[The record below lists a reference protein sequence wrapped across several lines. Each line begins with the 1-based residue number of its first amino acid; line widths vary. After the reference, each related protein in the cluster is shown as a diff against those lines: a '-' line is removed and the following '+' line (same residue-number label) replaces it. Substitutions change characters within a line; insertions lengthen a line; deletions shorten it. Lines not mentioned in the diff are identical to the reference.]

1 MGEILN
7 ISGKV
12 ILITGGSRGLGAE
25 MAREFAANGA
35 DLVLSSRDKEACEAV
50 AKEVRQLGRRALSVS
65 CDVSNL
71 SDIRNLFKTIMDEFG
86 RLDVLV
92 NNAGANVTKPAI
104 EVTEEDWDV
113 INDVNMKGL
122 FFCSQEAAKIMI
134 QQNAGKIINIS
145 SVGGVKPYKR
155 IAPYTASKAAVIH
168 LTRSLAAEWARYNI
182 HVNSIAPGL
191 ISTEINQAEMENKE
205 WLEKAIKAI
214 PLRRLG
220 DPKDISQIALYLV
233 SDAANY
239 ITGQTFFI
247 DGGTLS
253 E

>member
-1 MGEILN
+1 MNLDL
-7 ISGKV
+7 SGKV

-25 MAREFAANGA
+25 MAREFAAAGA
-35 DLVLSSRDKEACEAV
+35 DIILASRNKESCEVV
-50 AKEVRQLGRRALSVS
+50 ANEVRQLGRYALTVS
-65 CDVSNL
+65 CDVSKL
-71 SDIRNLFKTIMDEFG
+71 ADIYHLYRIVKEEFG

-92 NNAGANVTKPAI
+92 NNAGANVTKPAL
-104 EVTEEDWDV
+104 EVTEADWDY
-113 INDVNMKGL
+113 INDVNMKGV
-122 FFCSQEAAKIMI
+122 FFSCQEAAKLMRE
-134 QQNAGKIINIS
+134 QGSGKIINIS

-155 IAPYTASKAAVIH
+155 IAPYTATKAAVIH
-168 LTRSLAAEWARYNI
+168 LTKSLAAEWARYNI

-191 ISTEINQAEMENKE
+191 ISTEINKSEMENKT
-205 WLEKAIKAI
+205 WLEGAVKAI

-220 DPKDISQIALYLV
+220 TPKDISQIALYLV
-233 SDAANY
+233 SEASNY

>member
-1 MGEILN
+1 MNLDL
-7 ISGKV
+7 SGKV

-25 MAREFAANGA
+25 MAREFAAAGA
-35 DLVLSSRDKEACEAV
+35 DIIIASRNKESCEVV
-50 AKEVRQLGRRALSVS
+50 ANEVRQLGRYALTVS
-65 CDVSNL
+65 CDVSKL
-71 SDIRNLFKTIMDEFG
+71 SDIHHLFSIIREEFG

-92 NNAGANVTKPAI
+92 NNAGANVTKSAL
-104 EVTEEDWDV
+104 EVTEEDWDY
-113 INDVNMKGL
+113 INDVNMKGV
-122 FFCSQEAAKIMI
+122 FFSCQEAAKMMKE
-134 QQNAGKIINIS
+134 QGSGKIINIS

-155 IAPYTASKAAVIH
+155 IAPYTATKAAVIH
-168 LTRSLAAEWARYNI
+168 LTKSLAAEWARYGI

-191 ISTEINQAEMENKE
+191 ISTEINKAERENKT
-205 WLEKAIKAI
+205 WLEGAVKAI

-220 DPKDISQIALYLV
+220 TPKDISQIALYLV
-233 SDAANY
+233 SEASSY

>member
-1 MGEILN
+1 MGKILDV
-7 ISGKV
+7 SGKV
-12 ILITGGSRGLGAE
+12 IVITGGSRGLGAE
-25 MAREFAANGA
+25 MAREFAASGA
-35 DLVLSSRDKEACEAV
+35 DLVLTSRNKESCEVV
-50 AKEVRQLGRRALSVS
+50 ANEVRQLGRKAVAVS

-71 SDIRNLFKTIMDEFG
+71 SDIRNLFNVTLKEFG

-92 NNAGANVTKPAI
+92 NNAGANVTKPAV
-104 EVTEEDWDV
+104 EVTEEDWDY
-113 INDVNMKGL
+113 INDVNIKGL
-122 FFCSQEAAKIMI
+122 FFCCQEAAKIMI
-134 QQNAGKIINIS
+134 QQNSGKIINIS

-155 IAPYTASKAAVIH
+155 IAPYTSTKAAVIH

-191 ISTEINQAEMENKE
+191 ISTEINKTEMENTE
-205 WLEKAIKAI
+205 WLDRAIKAI

-220 DPKDISQIALYLV
+220 DPKDISQIALYLI

-239 ITGQTFFI
+239 ITGQTFYI

>member
-1 MGEILN
+1 MNLD

-25 MAREFAANGA
+25 MAREFAASGA
-35 DLVLSSRDKEACEAV
+35 DIILASRNKESCEVV
-50 AKEVRQLGRRALSVS
+50 ANEVRQLGRNALTVS

-71 SDIRNLFKTIMDEFG
+71 SDIHNLFSIIKEEYG

-92 NNAGANVTKPAI
+92 NNAGANVTKPAL
-104 EVTEEDWDV
+104 EVTEADWDY

-122 FFCSQEAAKIMI
+122 FFSCQEAAKMMKE
-134 QQNAGKIINIS
+134 QGSGKIINIS

-155 IAPYTASKAAVIH
+155 IAPYTATKAAVIH
-168 LTRSLAAEWARYNI
+168 LTKSLAAEWARYNI

-191 ISTEINQAEMENKE
+191 ISTEINKSEMENKT
-205 WLEKAIKAI
+205 WLEGAIKAI

-220 DPKDISQIALYLV
+220 NPKDISQIALYLV
-233 SDAANY
+233 SEASNY

>member
-1 MGEILN
+1 MENILD
-7 ISGKV
+7 ITDKV
-12 ILITGGSRGLGAE
+12 VVITGASRGLGAQ
-25 MAREFAANGA
+25 MAYDFAKHGA
-35 DLVLSSRDKEACEAV
+35 DLVLASRNKENCETV
-50 AKEVRQLGRRALSVS
+50 AEEVRKLGRSVLTIS

-71 SDIRNLFKTIMDEFG
+71 SDIKSLMNQAVERFG
-86 RLDVLV
+86 KIDVLV
-92 NNAGANVTKPAI
+92 NNAGANITKPAI
-104 EVTEEDWDV
+104 EVTEEDWDY
-113 INDVNMKGL
+113 INDVNIKGL
-122 FFCSQEAAKIMI
+122 FFCSQEAAKIML
-134 QQNAGKIINIS
+134 QQNNGKIINIS

-155 IAPYTASKAAVIH
+155 IAPYTATKAAVIH
-168 LTRSLAAEWARYNI
+168 LTRSLASEWARYNI

-191 ISTEINQAEMENKE
+191 ISTEINKKEMENKE
-205 WLEKAIKAI
+205 WLERATKAI

-220 DPKDISQIALYLV
+220 EPKDISQIALYLV

>member
-1 MGEILN
+1 MILD

-25 MAREFAANGA
+25 MAREFAESGA
-35 DLVLSSRDKEACEAV
+35 DIILASRNKDSCEVV
-50 AKEVRQLGRRALSVS
+50 ANEVRKLGRKAITVS
-65 CDVSNL
+65 CDVSKS
-71 SDIRNLFKTIMDEFG
+71 SDIYNLFNIVKEEFG

-92 NNAGANVTKPAI
+92 NNAGANVTKPAL
-104 EVTEEDWDV
+104 EVTEADWDY
-113 INDVNMKGL
+113 ISDVNMKGL
-122 FFCSQEAAKIMI
+122 FFSCQEAAKMMKE
-134 QQNAGKIINIS
+134 QGSGKIINIS

-155 IAPYTASKAAVIH
+155 IAPYTATKAAVIH
-168 LTRSLAAEWARYNI
+168 LTKSLAAEWARYNI

-191 ISTEINQAEMENKE
+191 ISTEINQSERENKT
-205 WLEKAIKAI
+205 WLEGAIKAI

-220 DPKDISQIALYLV
+220 NPKDISQIALYLV
-233 SDAANY
+233 SDASNY

>member
-1 MGEILN
+1 MGELT
-7 ISGKV
+7 GKV
-12 ILITGGSRGLGAE
+12 IVVTGGSRGIGAE
-25 MAREFAANGA
+25 MVREFAIKGA
-35 DLVLSSRDKEACEAV
+35 DVVISSRRIEACEEIAQ
-50 AKEVRQLGRRALSVS
+50 EIRELGRKAVTVS
-65 CDVSNL
+65 CDVSSI
-71 SDIRNLFKTIMDEFG
+71 SDIKNLFQVTMDEFG

-104 EVTEEDWDV
+104 EVTVEDWDY
-113 INDVNMKGL
+113 INDVNIKGL
-122 FFCSQEAAKIMI
+122 FFACQEAAKIMI
-134 QQNAGKIINIS
+134 NQDGGKIINIS

-155 IAPYTASKAAVIH
+155 ITPYTATKAAVIH
-168 LTRSLAAEWARYNI
+168 MTKSLAAEWARYNI

-191 ISTEINQAEMENKE
+191 IGTEINKKE
-205 WLEKAIKAI
+205 REDKAWLEKATKAI

-220 DPKDISQIALYLV
+220 EPKDISKMAYYLV

>member
-1 MGEILN
+1 
-7 ISGKV
+7 
-12 ILITGGSRGLGAE
+12 
-25 MAREFAANGA
+25 
-35 DLVLSSRDKEACEAV
+35 VLSSRDKEACEAV

-104 EVTEEDWDV
+104 EVTEEDWDF

-122 FFCSQEAAKIMI
+122 FFCSQEATKIMI
-134 QQNAGKIINIS
+134 QQNTGKIINIS

>member
-1 MGEILN
+1 MENILD
-7 ISGKV
+7 ITDKV
-12 ILITGGSRGLGAE
+12 VVITGASRGLGAQ
-25 MAREFAANGA
+25 MAYDFAKHGA
-35 DLVLSSRDKEACEAV
+35 DLVLASRNKENCETV
-50 AKEVRQLGRRALSVS
+50 AEEVRKLGRSVLTIS

-71 SDIRNLFKTIMDEFG
+71 SDIKSLMNQAVERFG
-86 RLDVLV
+86 KIDVLV
-92 NNAGANVTKPAI
+92 NNAGANITKPAI
-104 EVTEEDWDV
+104 EVTEEDWDY
-113 INDVNMKGL
+113 INDVNIKGL
-122 FFCSQEAAKIMI
+122 FFSSQEAAKIML
-134 QQNAGKIINIS
+134 QQNNGKIINIS

-155 IAPYTASKAAVIH
+155 IAPYTATKAAVIH
-168 LTRSLAAEWARYNI
+168 LTRSLASEWARYNI

-191 ISTEINQAEMENKE
+191 ISTEINKKEMENKE
-205 WLEKAIKAI
+205 WLERATKAI

-220 DPKDISQIALYLV
+220 EPKDISQIALYLV